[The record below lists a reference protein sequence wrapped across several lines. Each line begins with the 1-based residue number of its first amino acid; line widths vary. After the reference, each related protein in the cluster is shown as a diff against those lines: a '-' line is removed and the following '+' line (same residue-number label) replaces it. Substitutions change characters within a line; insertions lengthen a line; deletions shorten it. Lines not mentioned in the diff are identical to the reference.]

1 MEQIGKVLD
10 QTMGRTLD
18 RREQRGRGPESAAS
32 TPPRAQTNEP
42 EPLPDQYK
50 IHPNEAKAKGY
61 TYNSEPPASEPCPYC
76 GRMLY
81 HYGAIMPGQKHVF
94 TWFEET
100 EHLSAR
106 FQWVERCEAYD
117 LYILRRLKEKGEAEI
132 LKMHEN
138 HAAIAAQMLKKAMRR
153 LLTMQEEEIAASD
166 MVRMVD
172 VGVKIERLSR
182 GESTERQEIGGE
194 TTVRHSGEVS
204 VKPGNGLDLSGLSDE
219 ELGNLEQLLSKLHP
233 E

>member
-1 MEQIGKVLD
+1 MANNKRPQAPSAEPWEQMTGETVQQYEKFCAYRDMRYIAPSGTGDLPRLD
-10 QTMGRTLD
+10 FTRERSIRGLARKLGLSRKTL
-18 RREQRGRGPESAAS
+18 
-32 TPPRAQTNEP
+32 EP
-42 EPLPDQYK
+42 
-50 IHPNEAKAKGY
+50 
-61 TYNSEPPASEPCPYC
+61 
-76 GRMLY
+76 
-81 HYGAIMPGQKHVF
+81 
-94 TWFEET
+94 
-100 EHLSAR
+100 LSAR

>member
-1 MEQIGKVLD
+1 
-10 QTMGRTLD
+10 
-18 RREQRGRGPESAAS
+18 
-32 TPPRAQTNEP
+32 
-42 EPLPDQYK
+42 
-50 IHPNEAKAKGY
+50 
-61 TYNSEPPASEPCPYC
+61 
-76 GRMLY
+76 
-81 HYGAIMPGQKHVF
+81 
-94 TWFEET
+94 
-100 EHLSAR
+100 
-106 FQWVERCEAYD
+106 
-117 LYILRRLKEKGEAEI
+117 
-132 LKMHEN
+132 MHEN

-172 VGVKIERLSR
+172 VGVKIERVSR

-194 TTVRHSGEVS
+194 TTVQHSGEVS